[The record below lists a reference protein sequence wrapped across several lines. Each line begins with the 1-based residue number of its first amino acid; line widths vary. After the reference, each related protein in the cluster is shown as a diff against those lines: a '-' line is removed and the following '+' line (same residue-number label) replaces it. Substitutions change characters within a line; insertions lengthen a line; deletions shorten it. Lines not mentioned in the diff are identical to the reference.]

1 MKNGPPVKYPLATVT
16 PYGPD
21 DKAVTKLAVGILP
34 TANHTQVTALER
46 WVATDIASNEAIAR
60 KIYSFMKAHGV
71 KTVATATVVMGCPHE
86 EGEDFPE
93 GEHCPFC
100 PFWRG
105 KQGSAT
111 DDSRWDRLKSLRV
124 EKLAFHY
131 RFWLPRSRP

>member
-1 MKNGPPVKYPLATVT
+1 MRNRQLVKYPVAVVT

-21 DKAVTKLAVGILP
+21 DKRVTKLAVGIIP
-34 TANHTQVTALER
+34 TASHGEVTVMER

-60 KIYSFMKAHGV
+60 AIYSFMRAHGV
-71 KTVATATVVMGCPHE
+71 KTVTTATVVMGCPHE
-86 EGEDFPE
+86 EGKDFPL

-111 DDSRWDRLKSLRV
+111 DDSRWDRLKSLRI
-124 EKLAFHY
+124 EKLGFHY
-131 RFWLPRSRP
+131 RFWMPGNWL